1 MMSKFKEYLESLH
14 HIISQAEVTD
24 SEQSSVDPVR
34 AIEQTIYWLHEVRDA
49 RKKNIFIGNGGSAAI
64 ASHMAIDY
72 SKNGRLPSLA
82 FNDGAALTCMGNDLG
97 YENVFAEQ
105 ILLHAREGDLLFAI
119 SSSGASPNIT
129 AAVRRAKEVGCR
141 VVTLSGFRED
151 NPLRRCGELNWYVK
165 SPEYGFVEIA
175 HLVICH
181 TILDIEMGWT
191 PRN

>member
-1 MMSKFKEYLESLH
+1 
-14 HIISQAEVTD
+14 
-24 SEQSSVDPVR
+24 
-34 AIEQTIYWLHEVRDA
+34 
-49 RKKNIFIGNGGSAAI
+49 
-64 ASHMAIDY
+64 
-72 SKNGRLPSLA
+72 
-82 FNDGAALTCMGNDLG
+82 MGNDLG

-119 SSSGASPNIT
+119 SSSGASPNII
-129 AAVRRAKEVGCR
+129 AAVKQAIETGCR

-151 NPLRRCGELNWYVK
+151 NPLRQSGKLNWYIK

>member
-1 MMSKFKEYLESLH
+1 MSNFKEYLNSLH
-14 HIISQAEVTD
+14 HIITQAEVTD
-24 SEQSSVDPVR
+24 SEQSVVDPVL
-34 AIEQTIYWLHEVRDA
+34 AIDRIIDWLHEVRDA

-119 SSSGASPNIT
+119 SSSGASPNII
-129 AAVRRAKEVGCR
+129 AAVKQAIETGCR

-151 NPLRRCGELNWYVK
+151 NPLRQSGKLNWYIK